1 MLVLLYL
8 MSTLYHAL
16 RPPRAKKVFRILD
29 HSAIFLLIAGTY
41 TPLCL
46 GPLKGPWGWSLFGI
60 VWGLA
65 VMGIVFKATLFHHW
79 AWLSTATYLL
89 MGWIALIAIVPLMR
103 TLSPA
108 GLAWL
113 FGGGLSLGHL
123 MYETGLAAAVGR
135 ALVRVSGAQDVWA
148 LTAVAIVA
156 GILLSE
162 TSSNTAS
169 ASVVIPVMIAVAAGL
184 GVSPVPPALG
194 AALGA
199 SFGFM
204 LPVSTPP
211 NAIVYGSGLVPLR
224 EMVRSGIVL
233 DILGALL
240 IWLGLRVLAPLAGLV

>member
-1 MLVLLYL
+1 MTSEQMQDRDQELWNAITHGLGTALSIAALSVMVTFAALRGSARHIVGASLFGAMLVLLYL

-113 FGGGLSLGHL
+113 FGGGLCYSGGVLFYRWESYRHHHALWHL
-123 MYETGLAAAVGR
+123 CVLAG
-135 ALVRVSGAQDVWA
+135 
-148 LTAVAIVA
+148 
-156 GILLSE
+156 
-162 TSSNTAS
+162 S
-169 ASVVIPVMIAVAAGL
+169 ACHVFCVLFHVIPKPVA
-184 GVSPVPPALG
+184 
-194 AALGA
+194 
-199 SFGFM
+199 
-204 LPVSTPP
+204 
-211 NAIVYGSGLVPLR
+211 
-224 EMVRSGIVL
+224 
-233 DILGALL
+233 
-240 IWLGLRVLAPLAGLV
+240 